1 MRTMTQK
8 RKIKLKQKSCKE
20 KKIQRLLTMISKSL
34 RDDLKHQRNNEQKI
48 TSEKMF
54 KQNYNDSTEKNVQ
67 TKRQRLDIK
76 NKNYL
81 SEKMNVFFRR

>member
-1 MRTMTQK
+1 MTQK

-48 TSEKMF
+48 TSEKNKKCSNKITMTQQKKMF
-54 KQNYNDSTEKNVQ
+54 KQNGKDST
-67 TKRQRLDIK
+67 
-76 NKNYL
+76 
-81 SEKMNVFFRR
+81 